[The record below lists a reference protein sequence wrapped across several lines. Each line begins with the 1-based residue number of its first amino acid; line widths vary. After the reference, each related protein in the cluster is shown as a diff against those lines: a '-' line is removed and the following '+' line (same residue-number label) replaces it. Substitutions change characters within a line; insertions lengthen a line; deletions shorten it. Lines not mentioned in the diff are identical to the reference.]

1 MKTHKNHLRLLI
13 LLLLVLLACVGY
25 MTVGV
30 HFDNQKLFAY
40 AMRIRTPKLIAML
53 ITAFAIGSASI
64 VFQSII
70 NNTIV
75 TPCLLG
81 MDQLYSLIHT
91 AVFFVAGSGS
101 FLAVNANAAFAVDLA
116 IMGAVAT
123 VIYSYLF
130 RKTNHNVLYVLL
142 IGTVLTSFFSSIQTT
157 LTRVM
162 DPNEYDTLLTD
173 LVASF
178 SNVNSAIL
186 VLSVAVLVL
195 VAFAFRKE
203 LVLLDVLTLGKDQ
216 AINLG
221 VDYDRCIRRLLLG
234 VTLYIATATAM
245 VGPLAFLGLIIANL
259 SRQFLRTYRH
269 SQLITGSVL
278 FGMAVLIGG
287 QLLVERVFVYS
298 VPVSVFITAACISC
312 ICCSP
317 RERHNTMFV
326 KEITKRYDG
335 KAVADGVSFE
345 IPKGKVLS
353 LIGPN
358 GAGKSTV
365 MGMLSRLIARDSGI
379 VDFEGTE
386 ITRWKSRELS
396 KRLAILTQA
405 NNVQMK
411 LTVREL
417 VAFGR
422 FPYSGGRLT
431 QEDNEIID
439 RAIAYMELGDFE
451 EQFIDELSGGQRQR
465 AYIAMVIAQDTE
477 YILLDEPTNNLDIYH
492 ATNLMR
498 IVRRLCDELGKTVI
512 LVLHEIN
519 YAAFYSDYICAF
531 VDGKIA
537 KFGTVQEVIT
547 KENLSDIYK
556 VDFEIM
562 QIEGKPLSIYY

>member
-30 HFDNQKLFAY
+30 HFENQKLFAY

-116 IMGAVAT
+116 
-123 VIYSYLF
+123 
-130 RKTNHNVLYVLL
+130 
-142 IGTVLTSFFSSIQTT
+142 FFSSIQTT

-186 VLSVAVLVL
+186 VLSVVVLAL

-203 LVLLDVLTLGKDQ
+203 LALLDVLTLGKDQ
-216 AINLG
+216 TINLG

-278 FGMAVLIGG
+278 FGMTVLIGG

-298 VPVSVFITAACISC
+298 VPVSVFIT
-312 ICCSP
+312 
-317 RERHNTMFV
+317 V
-326 KEITKRYDG
+326 G
-335 KAVADGVSFE
+335 GGVYF
-345 IPKGKVLS
+345 LY
-353 LIGPN
+353 L
-358 GAGKSTV
+358 
-365 MGMLSRLIARDSGI
+365 L
-379 VDFEGTE
+379 
-386 ITRWKSRELS
+386 
-396 KRLAILTQA
+396 LTQRKA
-405 NNVQMK
+405 
-411 LTVREL
+411 
-417 VAFGR
+417 
-422 FPYSGGRLT
+422 
-431 QEDNEIID
+431 
-439 RAIAYMELGDFE
+439 
-451 EQFIDELSGGQRQR
+451 
-465 AYIAMVIAQDTE
+465 
-477 YILLDEPTNNLDIYH
+477 
-492 ATNLMR
+492 
-498 IVRRLCDELGKTVI
+498 
-512 LVLHEIN
+512 
-519 YAAFYSDYICAF
+519 
-531 VDGKIA
+531 
-537 KFGTVQEVIT
+537 
-547 KENLSDIYK
+547 
-556 VDFEIM
+556 
-562 QIEGKPLSIYY
+562 